1 MPVPL
6 IQTVNLCKNYK
17 NGVIALLDI
26 AIAVFP
32 GEFVFLTGKSGAG
45 KSTLIRLLF
54 REEAPS
60 SGQILISGRSINR
73 LSKRDTIRLR
83 RNTGVIFQDFRLM
96 ERNNVFDNVAFALKA
111 VERPWRE
118 IKRRVPAVLE
128 RVGLNGR
135 EKENVMHLSGGE
147 QQRVAVARAI
157 VNNPL
162 ILFADEPT
170 GDLDPHTSEELMKLF
185 LEINSEGTTMVMA
198 THDSAI
204 VDKLQKRVVV
214 LENGR
219 LSYDS
224 VGGWTLSKFPAS
236 VT

>member
-1 MPVPL
+1 MLSSL
-6 IQTVNLCKNYK
+6 IQTVNLCKRYK
-17 NGVIALLDI
+17 NGVTALQDVTLN
-26 AIAVFP
+26 VFP

-54 REEAPS
+54 REELPS
-60 SGQILISGRSINR
+60 NGQILISGRSIIR
-73 LSKRDTIRLR
+73 LSKRDIIRLR

-111 VERPWRE
+111 VERPWKE
-118 IKRRVPAVLE
+118 IKSRVPAILE
-128 RVGLNGR
+128 RVGLAGR

-170 GDLDPHTSEELMKLF
+170 GDLDPTTSEELMQLF
-185 LEINSEGTTMVMA
+185 LEINAEGTTMVMA
-198 THDSAI
+198 THEKAI
-204 VDKLQKRVVV
+204 VDKMQKRVLA
-214 LENGR
+214 LESGR
-219 LSYDS
+219 LISDN
-224 VGGWTLSKFPAS
+224 VGGWSL
-236 VT
+236 

>member
-1 MPVPL
+1 MLTSL
-6 IQTVNLCKNYK
+6 IQTVNLCKSYK
-17 NGVIALLDI
+17 NGVTALQDI
-26 AIAVFP
+26 TLNVFP

-54 REEAPS
+54 REELPS
-60 SGQILISGRSINR
+60 SGQILISGRSVIR

-96 ERNNVFDNVAFALKA
+96 DRHNVFDNVAFALKA
-111 VERPWRE
+111 VERPWKE
-118 IKRRVPAVLE
+118 IKSRVPAVLE
-128 RVGLNGR
+128 RVGLAGR

-162 ILFADEPT
+162 IVFADEPT
-170 GDLDPHTSEELMKLF
+170 GDLDPGTSDELMQLF
-185 LEINSEGTTMVMA
+185 LEINADGATMVMA
-198 THDSAI
+198 THDKAI
-204 VDKLQKRVVV
+204 VDKMQKRVLS

-219 LSYDS
+219 LTGDS
-224 VGGWTLSKFPAS
+224 VGGWAL
-236 VT
+236 

>member
-1 MPVPL
+1 MLSSL
-6 IQTVNLCKNYK
+6 IQTVNICKSYK
-17 NGVIALLDI
+17 NGVTALQDI
-26 AIAVFP
+26 TLNVYS

-54 REEAPS
+54 REELPS
-60 SGQILISGRSINR
+60 SGQILISGRSIIR

-111 VERPWRE
+111 VERPWKE

-128 RVGLNGR
+128 RVGLSGR

-157 VNNPL
+157 INNPL
-162 ILFADEPT
+162 IVFADEPT
-170 GDLDPHTSEELMKLF
+170 GDLDPGTSDELMQLF
-185 LEINSEGTTMVMA
+185 LEINAGGATMVMA
-198 THDSAI
+198 THDKVI
-204 VDKLQKRVVV
+204 VDKMQKRVLA

-219 LSYDS
+219 LVSDS
-224 VGGWTLSKFPAS
+224 VGGWSL
-236 VT
+236 

>member
-1 MPVPL
+1 MLSPL
-6 IQTVNLCKNYK
+6 IQTVNLCKRYK
-17 NGVIALLDI
+17 NGVTALQDI
-26 AIAVFP
+26 TLNVFP

-54 REEAPS
+54 REELPS
-60 SGQILISGRSINR
+60 SGQILISGRSIIR
-73 LSKRDTIRLR
+73 LSKRDIIRLR

-118 IKRRVPAVLE
+118 IKRRVPEVLE
-128 RVGLNGR
+128 RVGLAGR

-162 ILFADEPT
+162 IVFADEPT
-170 GDLDPHTSEELMKLF
+170 GDLDPTTSDELMQLF
-185 LEINSEGTTMVMA
+185 LEINAEGATMVMA
-198 THDSAI
+198 THDQVI
-204 VDKLQKRVVV
+204 VDKMQKRVLA
-214 LENGR
+214 LENGC
-219 LSYDS
+219 LTYDS
-224 VGGWTLSKFPAS
+224 VGGWTL
-236 VT
+236 

>member
-1 MPVPL
+1 MQTSL

-17 NGVIALLDI
+17 NGITALRDI
-26 AIAVFP
+26 TINVFSS
-32 GEFVFLTGKSGAG
+32 EFVFLTGKSGAG

-54 REEAPS
+54 REELPS
-60 SGQILISGRSINR
+60 RGQILISGRSIIR
-73 LSKRDTIRLR
+73 LSKRDIIRLR

-118 IKRRVPAVLE
+118 IRRRVPEVLE
-128 RVGLNGR
+128 RVGLSGR

-157 VNNPL
+157 INNPL
-162 ILFADEPT
+162 IVFADEPT
-170 GDLDPHTSEELMKLF
+170 GDLDPHTSDELMRLF
-185 LEINSEGTTMVMA
+185 LEINAEGTTMIMA
-198 THDSAI
+198 THDKTI
-204 VDKLQKRVVV
+204 VDKLQKRVLA

-219 LSYDS
+219 LVGDS
-224 VGGWTLSKFPAS
+224 VGGWIL
-236 VT
+236 